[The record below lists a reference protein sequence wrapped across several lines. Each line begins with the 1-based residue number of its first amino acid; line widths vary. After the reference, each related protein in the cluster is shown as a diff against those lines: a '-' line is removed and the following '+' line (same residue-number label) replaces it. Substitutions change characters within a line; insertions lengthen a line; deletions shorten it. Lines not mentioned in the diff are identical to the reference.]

1 MSPRLLWYSQNRAV
15 SMRPEQNS
23 LTLAIWSDRVM
34 PCNPLGEPVDERLD
48 FREKAE
54 HLLVDSAA
62 LCIVVADGG
71 LGYRHRASHVDLLH
85 LVGLKELAGE
95 TRTDRRQELGDDQ
108 FLGLKHPLR
117 LAFSGRSAIQY
128 NTVFNRDS
136 FQN

>member
-1 MSPRLLWYSQNRAV
+1 MASFFFSSRRRHTRCGRDWSSDVCSSDLAV
-15 SMRPEQNS
+15 R
-23 LTLAIWSDRVM
+23 
-34 PCNPLGEPVDERLD
+34 NPLGEPVDEWLD
-48 FREKAE
+48 FWEQAE

-62 LCIVVADGG
+62 LRIVVADGR
-71 LGYRHRASHVDLLH
+71 LGNRHRASDVDLLH
-85 LVGLKELAGE
+85 LIGLKELEGE